1 MARNEEEFKKEPLN
15 ETPGDVK
22 AKVLVQ
28 TMADTAEEFKAAAL
42 ILIPP
47 DTLVETAVDT
57 NREIQLTAM
66 AATQPRRLDQ
76 KLKQTAAKT
85 FSAS

>member
-1 MARNEEEFKKEPLN
+1 MARNEEEFKKQPLN

-28 TMADTAEEFKAAAL
+28 TMADIAEEFKATAV

-47 DTLVETAVDT
+47 DTFIQMATDT

-66 AATQPRRLDQ
+66 AATLPRRLDQ

-85 FSAS
+85 ISAS

>member
-1 MARNEEEFKKEPLN
+1 MARNEEEFQEEPLN

-22 AKVLVQ
+22 AKVVVQ
-28 TMADTAEEFKAAAL
+28 TKADTAEEFKAAAL

-47 DTLVETAVDT
+47 DTLVEKAADT

-66 AATQPRRLDQ
+66 AATLPRRLDQ
-76 KLKQTAAKT
+76 KLKQTAAKAI
-85 FSAS
+85 SAS